1 VAPKTLQ
8 QTVTR
13 FAVPA
18 LAAVAAIGLAGCG
31 GSGVSPESVADA
43 ATKTAAVES
52 YRMLATTKLT
62 LNGKDLTF
70 VAKGVFDPKQRRGR
84 MTLDM
89 SQLGSVQGGGDSPYN
104 YGYATFILDGKDMY
118 MRIPLLRLTYRNLK
132 PWVKIDLDRAGRAG
146 GLDSYLQFG
155 ASGDPTQLLR
165 SLQGL
170 GKLEKKGSEDVRG
183 VSTTH
188 YAGTIDLHKVK
199 GGDLLARITG
209 VEKLPVEV
217 WVDGNG
223 LVRRQKWTETLNG
236 QDGEQTEM
244 EVAMDLYDFGAPVI
258 ALVPPARDVTD
269 FSGGGSE
276 S

>member
-1 VAPKTLQ
+1 VVRTTLQ
-8 QTVTR
+8 QTVTK
-13 FAVPA
+13 FSLPGLVAA
-18 LAAVAAIGLAGCG
+18 AALGLAACG
-31 GSGVSPESVADA
+31 GGGVSPESVADA
-43 ATKTAAVES
+43 ATKTAAVKS

-70 VAKGVFDPKQRRGR
+70 VAKGVFDPKQSRGR

-104 YGYATFILDGKDMY
+104 YGYATFILDGQDMY

-132 PWVKIDLDRAGRAG
+132 PWVKIDLARAGRSG

-165 SLQGL
+165 SLRGL
-170 GKLEKKGSEDVRG
+170 GDLDKKGSEDVRG

-188 YAGTIDLHKVK
+188 YAGTIDLDKVQ
-199 GGDLLARITG
+199 GGSLLSRITG
-209 VEKLPVEV
+209 VDKLPVEV
-217 WVDGNG
+217 WVDENG
-223 LVRRQKWTETLNG
+223 FVRRQKWTEKLNG
-236 QDGEQTEM
+236 PDGEQTDV
-244 EVAMDLYDFGAPVI
+244 EVAMDVYDFGAPVV

-269 FSGGGSE
+269 LTRGGSE